1 MAPVTLP
8 PLPGNMTVPP
18 LFGWGDILA
27 VLALVVLV
35 AVAFFAF
42 SAAGT
47 DARGRSE
54 WEASLEARSTRRR
67 YPGTDP
73 DDRFDVR
80 SGDAPTGQ

>member
-27 VLALVVLV
+27 VLGLVVLV
-35 AVAFFAF
+35 ALAFFVF
-42 SAAGT
+42 SAAGS

-54 WEASLEARSTRRR
+54 WEASLEARSSRRR
-67 YPGTDP
+67 YPADETDEGGIP
-73 DDRFDVR
+73 AHR
-80 SGDAPTGQ
+80 